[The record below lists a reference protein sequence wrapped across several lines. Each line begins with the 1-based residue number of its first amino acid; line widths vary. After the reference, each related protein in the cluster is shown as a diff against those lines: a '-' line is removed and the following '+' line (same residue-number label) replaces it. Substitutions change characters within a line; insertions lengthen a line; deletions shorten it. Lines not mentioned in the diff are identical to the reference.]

1 MIAGT
6 LRART
11 PWAVLFL
18 TPLLLFAQSSAA
30 DDTSC
35 KDASTTA
42 AMRSC
47 ENQRYEKADQ
57 RLNAIYAKLV
67 AQVDPQRREKL
78 KQAQRSWVTFRNAN
92 ADFLASAA
100 EAGTLAPLIRVT
112 AMADMTDGRAAELE
126 KLVKQ

>member
-1 MIAGT
+1 
-6 LRART
+6 
-11 PWAVLFL
+11 
-18 TPLLLFAQSSAA
+18 
-30 DDTSC
+30 
-35 KDASTTA
+35 
-42 AMRSC
+42 MRSC